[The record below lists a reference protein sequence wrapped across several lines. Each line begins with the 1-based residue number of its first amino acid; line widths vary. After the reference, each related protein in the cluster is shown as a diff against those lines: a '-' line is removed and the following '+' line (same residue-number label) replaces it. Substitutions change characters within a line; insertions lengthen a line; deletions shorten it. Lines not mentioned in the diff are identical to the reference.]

1 MKASGIPKCEII
13 NITGHRHE
21 RGLDPYDSGDENVQR
36 FWSNVIDKVPFVP
49 VTQSSTSISHP
60 SSAVPQNQFQQVQLQ
75 RNYAAII
82 AKQSNT
88 SSQVSQVRPLC
99 PQNIMPQPV
108 TNNVGPCNPAFT
120 FNNCQVTI
128 NVSTTQIP
136 QSQRQQ
142 YDEQLRNID
151 FNLL

>member
-21 RGLDPYDSGDENVQR
+21 RGLDPYDSRDENEQR
-36 FWSNVIDKVPFVP
+36 FWSNVIDKVSFVP
-49 VTQSSTSISHP
+49 VTQSPSSISHPSSAVPQNQFISHP

-99 PQNIMPQPV
+99 PRNIMPQPV
-108 TNNVGPCNPAFT
+108 IMLVLVILHSA
-120 FNNCQVTI
+120 
-128 NVSTTQIP
+128 STTAK
-136 QSQRQQ
+136 
-142 YDEQLRNID
+142 
-151 FNLL
+151 